1 VTGPTPDA
9 PPDPTDAGYPSH
21 DPSEDLLAGDPLLD
35 EVGETSP
42 GRDLAVDPEVEQSGR
57 VAMAGT
63 PTGDLGGADAFDI
76 AQARELGS
84 HEDQS

>member
-1 VTGPTPDA
+1 MTE
-9 PPDPTDAGYPSH
+9 PDPTDVGYPPG
-21 DPSEDLLAGDPLLD
+21 DPADDLLAGDALID

-42 GRDLAVDPEVEQSGR
+42 GPDAAADPEVAQSGR

-76 AQARELGS
+76 AQASELGS

>member
-1 VTGPTPDA
+1 MTH
-9 PPDPTDAGYPSH
+9 PDPTDVGYPPG
-21 DPSEDLLAGDPLLD
+21 DPAEDMLAGDPLLD

-42 GRDLAVDPEVEQSGR
+42 GVEAAVDPQAEQTAR

-63 PTGDLGGADAFDI
+63 STGDLGGADAFDV

-84 HEDQS
+84 HEDQT